1 MSYNTER
8 SLVSH
13 WSECACT
20 NWGYKWWY
28 KW

>member
-20 NWGYKWWY
+20 NWG
-28 KW
+28 